1 MSQKV
6 QVLKKKKEVQVRVRP
21 VSLEMGDEWAPIQWL
36 RSRKEGGWGFESR
49 TQSMK
54 QGTWEEE

>member
-1 MSQKV
+1 MTGRGHESKGASA
-6 QVLKKKKEVQVRVRP
+6 KKKKVQVRVRP

-54 QGTWEEE
+54 

>member
-6 QVLKKKKEVQVRVRP
+6 QVQKKKKVQVRVRP

-54 QGTWEEE
+54 